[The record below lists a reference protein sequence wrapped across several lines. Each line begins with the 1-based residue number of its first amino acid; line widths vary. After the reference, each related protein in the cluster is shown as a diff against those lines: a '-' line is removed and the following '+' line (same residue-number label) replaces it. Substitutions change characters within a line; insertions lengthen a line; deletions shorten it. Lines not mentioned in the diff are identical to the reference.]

1 MSNTQNQALHTPVM
15 LAEAIAGLKIKKGA
29 WYIDATFGRGGHTQ
43 KMLDLG
49 ANVIALDHDQ
59 EAITF
64 GTEHFANEVQAK
76 RIILL
81 RYNFADL
88 SKAVAEAQEQLNS
101 PLKIQGILFDF
112 GTSVDQLTSQER
124 GFSFTGNGPL
134 DMRMDDRLGVTAAQ
148 LLAVLSEAQLSE
160 MFRNYGGEVAAKPIA
175 KAIIAER
182 NRQPIE
188 TTQQLVQ
195 LISRV
200 KHRRDRIH
208 PATKVFQALRMVVNS
223 EVDNIEQGLPQAL
236 QVLSVQGVIVTIA
249 FHEGEDRIVKH
260 TFKKWDQEQK
270 GTAHPLIK
278 PSVEE
283 INTNQP
289 SRSAKL
295 RIFEKN

>member
-1 MSNTQNQALHTPVM
+1 MNDSQNQALHTPVM
-15 LAEAIAGLKIKKGA
+15 LSEAIVSLNIKKGA
-29 WYIDATFGRGGHTQ
+29 WYLDATFGRGGHTQ

-49 ANVIALDHDQ
+49 AHVIALDHDQ

-64 GTEHFANEVQAK
+64 GTQHFAKEVQAK
-76 RIILL
+76 RLL
-81 RYNFADL
+81 LFRHNFAEL
-88 SKAVAEAQEQLNS
+88 AKAVTEAKEQLNS
-101 PLKIQGILFDF
+101 PIEISGILFDF
-112 GTSVDQLTSQER
+112 GTSVDQLTSQDR

-160 MFRNYGGEVAAKPIA
+160 TFRNYGGEVAARAIA
-175 KAIIAER
+175 KAIVAER
-182 NRQPIE
+182 SRQPIE

-195 LISRV
+195 LISKV
-200 KHRRDRIH
+200 KRRRDRIH

-236 QVLSVQGVIVTIA
+236 QVLAKQGVIVTIA

-283 INTNQP
+283 INTNAP

>member
-1 MSNTQNQALHTPVM
+1 MNDTQNVALHTPVM
-15 LAEAIAGLKIKKGA
+15 LSEAIEALQIKKGS

-43 KMLDLG
+43 KMLELG

-59 EAITF
+59 EAIHF
-64 GTEHFANEVQAK
+64 GTEHFSSEVESK
-76 RIILL
+76 RIVLL
-81 RYNFADL
+81 RYNFAEL
-88 SKAVAEAQEQLNS
+88 TKAVAQAEEQLS
-101 PLKIQGILFDF
+101 EKIEIQGILFDF

-148 LLAVLSEAQLSE
+148 LLAVLSEAQLKE
-160 MFRNYGGEVAAKPIA
+160 MFRDYGGEVAARAVA
-175 KAIIAER
+175 KAVVAER
-182 NRQPIE
+182 SRQPIE

-236 QVLSVQGVIVTIA
+236 QVLAEQGVIVTIA

-270 GTAHPLIK
+270 GTAHPLVK
-278 PSVEE
+278 PSIEE
-283 INTNQP
+283 INTNPP